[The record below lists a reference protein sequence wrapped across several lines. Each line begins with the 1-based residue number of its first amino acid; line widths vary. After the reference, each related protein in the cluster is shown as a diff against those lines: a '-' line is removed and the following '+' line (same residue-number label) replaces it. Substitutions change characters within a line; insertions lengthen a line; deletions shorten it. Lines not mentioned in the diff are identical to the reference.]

1 MTLRATLAE
10 RLGHITAVD
19 AQRGED
25 AEFWQLERP
34 LRLGRDMPPE
44 TPVERA
50 LRRAGAPAGCG
61 LRRLLPDPGGAECDG
76 WRLRFWL
83 DGRCRSRPEHVGHT
97 LVTAPALRA
106 MRWTDAACVRR
117 CP

>member
-1 MTLRATLAE
+1 MTLRVTLAE
-10 RLGHITAVD
+10 RLGHISAAD

-34 LRLGRDMPPE
+34 LRLGRDVPAE

-61 LRRLLPDPGGAECDG
+61 LRRLMPDPQEKECEG
-76 WRLRFWL
+76 LWQLRWRLR
-83 DGRCRSRPEHVGHT
+83 GYCAQGTPAGHT
-97 LVTAPALRA
+97 LVMAPALRA
-106 MRWTDAACVRR
+106 MSSGRER
-117 CP
+117 CAGRT